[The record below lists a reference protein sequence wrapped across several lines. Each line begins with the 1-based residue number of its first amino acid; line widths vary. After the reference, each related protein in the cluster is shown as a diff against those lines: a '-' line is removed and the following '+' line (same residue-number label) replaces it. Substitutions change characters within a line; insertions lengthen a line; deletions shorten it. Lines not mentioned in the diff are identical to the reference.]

1 MKNMKKRKSWNL
13 HKEMFKLKFV
23 NILLSNITKNSAIC
37 LEYWKILRDRRS
49 FFYSYQL
56 ITKIYLFFHIGLYLA
71 FKIIMNQF
79 NDQNLHKKDL
89 EIWQLKK
96 NI

>member
-49 FFYSYQL
+49 FFIVINLSLKYIYSSILVY
-56 ITKIYLFFHIGLYLA
+56 I
-71 FKIIMNQF
+71 
-79 NDQNLHKKDL
+79 
-89 EIWQLKK
+89 
-96 NI
+96 